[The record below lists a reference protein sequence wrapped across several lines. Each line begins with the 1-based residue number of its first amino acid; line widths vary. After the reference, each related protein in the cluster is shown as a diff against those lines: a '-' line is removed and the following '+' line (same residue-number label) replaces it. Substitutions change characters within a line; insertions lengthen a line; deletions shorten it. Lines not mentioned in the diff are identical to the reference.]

1 LGRLKV
7 GAWVFVPVLVTP
19 VEGLMLQDQS
29 VMEELLPELSTGAKA
44 KTPQLS
50 LGTPNLA
57 KGRAWIVR
65 ALSRLSTQPSE
76 EVTTRR
82 RV

>member
-7 GAWVFVPVLVTP
+7 GVWVVGSKMLTP
-19 VEGLMLQDQS
+19 VEGLMLQDQF

-50 LGTPNLA
+50 LGIPNLA
-57 KGRAWIVR
+57 KGRAWMV
-65 ALSRLSTQPSE
+65 
-76 EVTTRR
+76 
-82 RV
+82 